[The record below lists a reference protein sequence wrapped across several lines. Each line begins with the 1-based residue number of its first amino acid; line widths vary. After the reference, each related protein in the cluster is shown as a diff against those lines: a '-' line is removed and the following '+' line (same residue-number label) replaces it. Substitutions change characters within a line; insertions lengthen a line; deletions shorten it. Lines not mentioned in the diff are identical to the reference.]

1 MKEKQSERE
10 RERERQRIIDNDVV
24 ALALF
29 PLSVSS
35 LFAVVVGISFCAS
48 LPIYASANIAQPRAP
63 PLLLHPRNIF
73 HFFAAAAY
81 AQCDAFF
88 FVVRNFEIQFTILYA
103 FQTVEITITT
113 TTMHGNRLRLSIVVA
128 ACIIIFLQ
136 LLLFLLL
143 LPPRASFS

>member
-1 MKEKQSERE
+1 MG
-10 RERERQRIIDNDVV
+10 ERERQRIIDNVVV

-35 LFAVVVGISFCAS
+35 LFVVVVGISFCAS
-48 LPIYASANIAQPRAP
+48 LPIYASANIAQPPAP

-73 HFFAAAAY
+73 HFFSAAAY

-103 FQTVEITITT
+103 FQTVEITT
-113 TTMHGNRLRLSIVVA
+113 TTMQGNRLRLSIVVTVVVVA
-128 ACIIIFLQ
+128 YIIIFLQ